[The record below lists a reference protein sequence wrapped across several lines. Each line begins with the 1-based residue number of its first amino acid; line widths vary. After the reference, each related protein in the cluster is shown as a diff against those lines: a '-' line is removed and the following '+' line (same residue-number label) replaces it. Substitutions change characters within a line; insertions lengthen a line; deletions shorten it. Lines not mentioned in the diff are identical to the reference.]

1 MNTVIFNIHEN
12 CNVVLTCAM
21 LSLMVG
27 DLPFL
32 VVVVAMVVVV
42 SMMVVDMSAKSV
54 VAVVSVVMT
63 DGTSPTSIRLPS
75 VLILGSLSAARESTF
90 RPL

>member
-1 MNTVIFNIHEN
+1 
-12 CNVVLTCAM
+12 M

-42 SMMVVDMSAKSV
+42 SIMVVDMSANSV

-75 VLILGSLSAARESTF
+75 VLTLGSLSAARDSTF